1 MEEQYTT
8 KEKHNKEIQVNYKR
22 KINIIH
28 SIYNIHVVYFQKAGL
43 LQGAISFHPTR
54 LKNRRRDMLFCLS
67 NVSVILKAQ
76 LNPKIKQN
84 GSGKKKEKKNNL
96 PRYILSNSLI
106 NRTVSIL
113 SEFAYPTK
121 IFPDRYFPVGAA
133 RGFSTHHWGRNC

>member
-1 MEEQYTT
+1 MEEQYTA

-76 LNPKIKQN
+76 LNPKIKKTEVV
-84 GSGKKKEKKNNL
+84 KKKKKTS
-96 PRYILSNSLI
+96 RVTYFLI
-106 NRTVSIL
+106 V
-113 SEFAYPTK
+113 
-121 IFPDRYFPVGAA
+121 
-133 RGFSTHHWGRNC
+133 

>member
-28 SIYNIHVVYFQKAGL
+28 IHVVYFQKAGL

-84 GSGKKKEKKNNL
+84 GSGKKKKKPPAL
-96 PRYILSNSLI
+96 H
-106 NRTVSIL
+106 T
-113 SEFAYPTK
+113 F
-121 IFPDRYFPVGAA
+121 
-133 RGFSTHHWGRNC
+133 